1 LELYYQL
8 DFDDKSFISVIDY
21 ENALQPRGRI
31 YEMVAMADV
40 DNLEDACR
48 LAEKFESI
56 INEYRLGNEI
66 WDSYTTNNRNNY
78 NSIINYSQI
87 KRLNYKNNFS
97 NQYNKNAF
105 NIWIGNNIR
114 NQRNFRNSPINI
126 VTQGMQNDNLNK
138 YTKPRQNTYYYRFG
152 IDNNNSNNLNISND
166 NNISYHYRNRKIL
179 KPNLEISST
188 NSLTNNNNNIK
199 DNNNKVNSNNDKDN
213 NNINNVNENII
224 NNNSI
229 NSIINNCISN
239 LATNNNNN
247 NYNNDNND
255 NDIYNN
261 KKNNNKSD
269 MLDKIV
275 NVEQNKSY
283 VLKMDNLREKNYKI
297 GNTNS
302 GKFETNS
309 NIIITKEENKN
320 SFTGNTDIKKNQN
333 NNMEINSIVTIEI
346 KVFKI

>member
-1 LELYYQL
+1 
-8 DFDDKSFISVIDY
+8 
-21 ENALQPRGRI
+21 
-31 YEMVAMADV
+31 
-40 DNLEDACR
+40 
-48 LAEKFESI
+48 
-56 INEYRLGNEI
+56 
-66 WDSYTTNNRNNY
+66 
-78 NSIINYSQI
+78 
-87 KRLNYKNNFS
+87 
-97 NQYNKNAF
+97 
-105 NIWIGNNIR
+105 
-114 NQRNFRNSPINI
+114 
-126 VTQGMQNDNLNK
+126 VTQGIQNDNLNK
-138 YTKPRQNTYYYRFG
+138 YTKPRQNIYNYYRFG

-179 KPNLEISST
+179 KPNLKISS
-188 NSLTNNNNNIK
+188 TNNNNNIK
-199 DNNNKVNSNNDKDN
+199 DNNKVNSNNDKDN
-213 NNINNVNENII
+213 NNINNDNKNII

-239 LATNNNNN
+239 LVTNNNNN